1 MSPVTSSMAGE
12 TDINTKYQKLAT
24 EYAKLRSQVRLVI
37 MITKKIFKKN
47 HLWIKDFAKFCIRF
61 FFQFSIR
68 KEKSYRDNTILPLI
82 P

>member
-37 MITKKIFKKN
+37 IITKKS
-47 HLWIKDFAKFCIRF
+47 LV
-61 FFQFSIR
+61 
-68 KEKSYRDNTILPLI
+68 Y
-82 P
+82 